1 MRQNDL
7 VTRAHVGDMFN
18 DADDRSEYYDW
29 LASLEDDDTPERDA
43 EIHEISQMPSVV
55 QIEQQINATIERQA
69 AIAKRKG
76 VSIDIYR
83 EDLADRRDIL
93 MDNLLHARAM
103 KRIQDAK

>member
-1 MRQNDL
+1 MYQNDL

-18 DADDRSEYYDW
+18 DADDRGEYYDW
-29 LASLEDDDTPERDA
+29 LASLEDDDTLERDA
-43 EIHEISQMPSVV
+43 EIHEINQMPSVV

-93 MDNLLHARAM
+93 MDSLLHARAM